1 MSEWAMVQ
9 QITHPVVVWL
19 VKDDDGVAEVPDL
32 DEHDEV
38 RVVEPLVGD
47 VERWVV
53 GRAAVEER
61 RLVHH
66 HRHVTRR
73 HAQEGR
79 R

>member
-1 MSEWAMVQ
+1 
-9 QITHPVVVWL
+9 VVVGFGE
-19 VKDDDGVAEVPDL
+19 DDDGVAEVPDL
-32 DEHDEV
+32 DEHDLV
-38 RVVEPLVGD
+38 CVVEPLVGD

-53 GRAAVEER
+53 GRPAVEER